1 MDVKITKGRFANLI
15 AYDLVKII
23 ISIIAAIM
31 VWVLL
36 FTMCATRATVGEQFG
51 LIVFDG
57 VYYKDNY
64 AEDVILKLKKE
75 KSLSYDVLTANVSKV
90 TAAGNYSALYMLTL
104 KASTKEGDVFV
115 FNGKTEQVKDEKG
128 NLKTDESGAPVLK
141 LNDNAQSIV
150 NSSYLVSFT
159 EYLDAAKQYLDKF
172 VTDGT
177 VDENVVKNYFLD
189 YRIKSAGNYR
199 KTFRTQEQKDKG
211 VKLEIERINTLLDNY
226 TLVSGAIENAKAAG
240 VDILWYAD
248 FCPGE
253 TYEKKNVPY
262 GIDLYKLN
270 AASATSGGEKLSDYW
285 YYWEAVENKNE
296 SESGSSDLVK
306 KSDGLTM
313 AVFNYGA
320 DQFDLQFE
328 SLAVIADAIKTFSN
342 YAA

>member
-36 FTMCATRATVGEQFG
+36 FTMCATRATVGEQFD

-115 FNGKTEQVKDEKG
+115 FNGKTEQAKDEKG
-128 NLKTDESGAPVLK
+128 NLKTDDNGAPVLK

-177 VDENVVKNYFLD
+177 VDENAVKNYFLD

-253 TYEKKNVPY
+253 TYEKR
-262 GIDLYKLN
+262 
-270 AASATSGGEKLSDYW
+270 TC
-285 YYWEAVENKNE
+285 
-296 SESGSSDLVK
+296 
-306 KSDGLTM
+306 LT
-313 AVFNYGA
+313 A
-320 DQFDLQFE
+320 
-328 SLAVIADAIKTFSN
+328 
-342 YAA
+342 

>member
-1 MDVKITKGRFANLI
+1 MDVKITKGRFTNLI

-23 ISIIAAIM
+23 ISIIAAVM

-36 FTMCATRATVGEQFG
+36 FTMCATRATVGEQFDF
-51 LIVFDG
+51 IVFDG

-64 AEDVILKLKKE
+64 AEGVIDRLKKD
-75 KSLSYDVLTANVSKV
+75 KSLSYDVLTASVSRV

-115 FNGKTEQVKDEKG
+115 FNGKTEQAKDDEG
-128 NLKTDESGAPVLK
+128 NLKTDENGDPVLK
-141 LNDNAQSIV
+141 INDDAQSIV
-150 NSSYLVSFT
+150 NNSYLVSFT
-159 EYLDAAKQYLDKF
+159 EYLESAKQYLDKF

-177 VDENVVKNYFLD
+177 VDENAVRNYFLD

-199 KTFRTQEQKDKG
+199 KTYRTQEQKEAG

-226 TLVSGAIENAKAAG
+226 TLVSGAIENATAAG
-240 VDILWYAD
+240 ADILWYAD
-248 FCPGE
+248 FCAGE

-270 AASATSGGEKLSDYW
+270 AASAANGGEKLSDYW
-285 YYWEAVENKNE
+285 YYWETEETKDE
-296 SESGSSDLVK
+296 SESGSSDPVK
-306 KSDGLTM
+306 KSDGLVM
-313 AVFNYGA
+313 AVFNYGS

>member
-1 MDVKITKGRFANLI
+1 M
-15 AYDLVKII
+15 
-23 ISIIAAIM
+23 
-31 VWVLL
+31 
-36 FTMCATRATVGEQFG
+36 
-51 LIVFDG
+51 
-57 VYYKDNY
+57 
-64 AEDVILKLKKE
+64 
-75 KSLSYDVLTANVSKV
+75 
-90 TAAGNYSALYMLTL
+90 
-104 KASTKEGDVFV
+104 
-115 FNGKTEQVKDEKG
+115 
-128 NLKTDESGAPVLK
+128 
-141 LNDNAQSIV
+141 NDNAQSIV

-177 VDENVVKNYFLD
+177 VDENAVKNYFLD

-262 GIDLYKLN
+262 GIDLFKLN

-296 SESGSSDLVK
+296 SESRSSDLVK

>member
-1 MDVKITKGRFANLI
+1 MDVKITKGRLTNLI

-23 ISIIAAIM
+23 IAIIAAVM

-36 FTMCATRATVGEQFG
+36 FTTCATRATVGEQFD

-64 AEDVILKLKKE
+64 AEDVIAKLKKE

-90 TAAGNYSALYMLTL
+90 TGAGNYSAIYMLSL
-104 KASTKEGDVFV
+104 KAATKEGDVFV
-115 FNGKTEQVKDEKG
+115 FNGKTEQAVGDDGKV
-128 NLKTDESGAPVLK
+128 LTDDNGAPVFK

-150 NSSYLVSFT
+150 NASYLVSFT
-159 EYLDAAKQYLDKF
+159 EYLEAARQYLDKF
-172 VTDGT
+172 VVEGT
-177 VDENVVKNYFLD
+177 VDETAVRNYFLD

-199 KTFRTQEQKDKG
+199 KTYRTQEQKETG
-211 VKLEIERINTLLDNY
+211 VKLEIERINTLLENY
-226 TLVSGAIENAKAAG
+226 TLVSGAIEKAKADD

-248 FCPGE
+248 FNPGK
-253 TYEKKNVPY
+253 TYEKKDVPY
-262 GIDLYKLN
+262 GIDLQKLN
-270 AASATSGGEKLSDYW
+270 VASAANGGEKLFDYW
-285 YYWEAVENKNE
+285 YYWENAENEN
-296 SESGSSDLVK
+296 GSSDPVK
-306 KSDGLTM
+306 KSDGLVM
-313 AVFNYGA
+313 AVFNYGS